1 MSFLHIYFCIRT
13 HIERIETDLYS
24 LIYERFTVDISNST
38 GWWSTFCTWISLSFL
53 QLVEKVGL
61 LESST
66 SFILSD
72 ILEKIEENINSF
84 ICKDLC

>member
-13 HIERIETDLYS
+13 HIERIETDLHS
-24 LIYERFTVDISNST
+24 LIYESFTVDISNST
-38 GWWSTFCTWISLSFL
+38 ACWEYFLRLDFLSSL

-61 LESST
+61 SESST

-72 ILEKIEENINSF
+72 ILE
-84 ICKDLC
+84 